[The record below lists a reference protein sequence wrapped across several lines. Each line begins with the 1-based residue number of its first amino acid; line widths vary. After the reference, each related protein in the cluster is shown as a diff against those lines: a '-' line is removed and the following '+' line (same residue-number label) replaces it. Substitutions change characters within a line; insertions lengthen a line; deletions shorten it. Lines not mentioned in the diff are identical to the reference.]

1 MERFSVLFRLYV
13 QGWTRLRAL
22 ELVFVLFLPLSIG
35 VSADGS
41 CFDVFGYT
49 DELNI

>member
-1 MERFSVLFRLYV
+1 MYSSDFMCKGGLV
-13 QGWTRLRAL
+13 L
-22 ELVFVLFLPLSIG
+22 ELWSWFVLFLPLSIG
-35 VSADGS
+35 VSTDGS